1 MKIDGSIMIPVNCIL
16 EKNLPTTIV
25 GNQWYITVKNAND
38 TVGKLWVP
46 NSNGSPVCLGDTPVT
61 DSKIASL
68 ENQINVLNENMRR
81 FGIETVPA
89 QNGGDANDIKETG
102 IRFIF
107 NCGNV
112 PSGYSYGMLETFN
125 LDASGFSPS
134 LEGVVVQRFTD
145 WYSGYVFTRVYRQE
159 SWSEWNCP
167 DAKIEALQQ
176 QLIAT
181 QEALIQLTTE

>member
-1 MKIDGSIMIPVNCIL
+1 MSF
-16 EKNLPTTIV
+16 ELPYETLTPI
-25 GNQWYITVKNAND
+25 
-38 TVGKLWVP
+38 
-46 NSNGSPVCLGDTPVT
+46 LGDT
-61 DSKIASL
+61 ASYDPKTETTPDFMNKKFKELL
-68 ENQINVLNENMRR
+68 ENDKASAEQINVLNENMRR